1 MKHNLKTFPKK
12 FQAQGTEYFTPDIEV
27 WLRNF
32 TEELQQL
39 EHNPVKL
46 GEWIRQNADVK
57 TTGELL
63 KRFINKVILGENQQ
77 TRPYEDIA
85 KECGLREGEN

>member
-39 EHNPVKL
+39 KQDYDKTFHCLIDEVLGDIPHVGSNP
-46 GEWIRQNADVK
+46 
-57 TTGELL
+57 TT
-63 KRFINKVILGENQQ
+63 KGENQQ
-77 TRPYEDIA
+77 
-85 KECGLREGEN
+85 